1 MAEIH
6 RELADTSQLTSTLVT
21 LRDTADSV
29 LWQKAAIDS
38 LDDAAWQKRFHDLLA
53 EFQNHLIR

>member
-1 MAEIH
+1 M
-6 RELADTSQLTSTLVT
+6 TSTLVT
-21 LRDTADSV
+21 LRDTANST
-29 LWQKAAIDS
+29 LWQKAATDS